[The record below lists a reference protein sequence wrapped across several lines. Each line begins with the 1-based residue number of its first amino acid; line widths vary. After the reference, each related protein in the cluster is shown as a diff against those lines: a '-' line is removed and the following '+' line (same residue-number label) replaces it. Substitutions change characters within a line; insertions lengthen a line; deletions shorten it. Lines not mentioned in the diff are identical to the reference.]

1 MVRSDLSSL
10 PAYVPGASVEGALKL
25 ASNESA
31 LAPLPSVSRAI
42 AEAAAGINRYPD
54 MGGFALRQKLAE
66 CFSVQANN
74 ASAFTTDNIALGN
87 GSSALCLQSI
97 QATCS
102 QGDEVIFAWRSFEAY
117 PILTRIAGATPIQV
131 PLTTDHRHDLPAM
144 AGAITDR
151 TRLIFVCNPNN
162 PSGTTIT
169 DAQLRT
175 FLGHVPAHVQVVLDE
190 AYVEYNRADDQ
201 PDEHALLAEYP
212 NLAVCRT
219 FSKAYGLAG
228 LRLGYMVGSTEF
240 IEAVNKVGIPFG
252 VNALSQAAGA
262 ACLKAQNELM
272 LRVEETVAQRAR
284 VEELIAKLCGADGA
298 VDADGTTGS
307 DGAASAET
315 TTEAS
320 EPRSAGP
327 AEASG
332 SRSASLAV
340 PGQANF
346 VWLPLGD
353 NAQRFDGAMK
363 AEGIVARCFPGEGV
377 RVTVTN
383 EEETE
388 RLIAALKKV
397 LPEFV

>member
-31 LAPLPSVSRAI
+31 LASLPSVSRAI

-66 CFSVQANN
+66 WFGGQANN
-74 ASAFTTDNIALGN
+74 ASAFGTENIALGN

-131 PLTTDHRHDLPAM
+131 PLTADHRHDLPAM

-169 DAQLRT
+169 DAQLRA

-190 AYVEYNRADDQ
+190 AYVEYNRAEDQ
-201 PDEHALLAEYP
+201 PDQLALLTEFP

-240 IEAVNKVGIPFG
+240 IEAVNTVGIPFG

-262 ACLKAQNELM
+262 ACLEAQDELM
-272 LRVEETVAQRAR
+272 LRVEETVSQRAR
-284 VEELIAKLCGADGA
+284 AEAVIAELVGQGQGHGSADDNHGESSRGVGA
-298 VDADGTTGS
+298 V
-307 DGAASAET
+307 
-315 TTEAS
+315 
-320 EPRSAGP
+320 
-327 AEASG
+327 
-332 SRSASLAV
+332 AV
-340 PGQANF
+340 GGKREGLVVPSQANF
-346 VWLPLGD
+346 VWLPLAER
-353 NAQRFDGAMK
+353 AQAFDEALK

-383 EEETE
+383 EAETD
-388 RLIAALKKV
+388 RLIAALRKV
-397 LPEFV
+397 LAAELSGD

>member
-1 MVRSDLSSL
+1 MVRSDLNSL
-10 PAYVPGASVEGALKL
+10 PAYVPGASIEGALKL
-25 ASNESA
+25 ASNEST
-31 LAPLPSVSRAI
+31 LAPLPSVARAI
-42 AEAAAGINRYPD
+42 TEAAAGINRYPD
-54 MGGFALRQKLAE
+54 MGGFALREKIAQW
-66 CFSVQANN
+66 FSTDSHVV
-74 ASAFTTDNIALGN
+74 TTDNIALGN

-97 QATCS
+97 QATCA

-117 PILTRIAGATPIQV
+117 PILSRIAGATPVQV
-131 PLTTDHRHDLPAM
+131 PLTPDYRHDLPAM
-144 AGAITDR
+144 AQAITDR

-175 FLGHVPAHVQVVLDE
+175 FLDSVPAHVQVVLDE
-190 AYVEYNRADDQ
+190 AYVEYNRAVDQ
-201 PDEHALLAEYP
+201 PDQHALLAEYP

-228 LRLGYMVGSTEF
+228 LRLGYMVGAPEF

-252 VNALSQAAGA
+252 VNALSQVAGVA
-262 ACLKAQNELM
+262 SLEAQSELM
-272 LRVEETVAQRAR
+272 LRVDETVAQRAR
-284 VEELIAKLCGADGA
+284 VEELIAELCGADGT
-298 VDADGTTGS
+298 VDADGAADS

-315 TTEAS
+315 TAEAGG
-320 EPRSAGP
+320 PRSAGP
-327 AEASG
+327 AVTCG

-340 PGQANF
+340 PSQANF

-353 NAQRFDGAMK
+353 NARRFDEAMK
-363 AEGIVARCFPGEGV
+363 DKGIVARCFLGEGV